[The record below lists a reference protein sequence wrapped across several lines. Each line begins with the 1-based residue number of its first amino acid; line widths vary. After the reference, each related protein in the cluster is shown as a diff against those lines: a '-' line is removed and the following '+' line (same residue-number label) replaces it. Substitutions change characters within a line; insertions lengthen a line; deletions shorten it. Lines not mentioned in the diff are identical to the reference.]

1 MTETNATPIKS
12 MKSVP
17 GRSGT
22 LKLRATMFND
32 LNSAEVNDR
41 DDSSRMISGDVLLG
55 HDEDL
60 FGPGADWWLNLN

>member
-17 GRSGT
+17 ARSGT
-22 LKLRATMFND
+22 LKLRATMFSD
-32 LNSAEVNDR
+32 LIPAEVNGR
-41 DDSSRMISGDVLLG
+41 DDFSRMISGDVLQG

-60 FGPGADWWLNLN
+60 FGPGSDWWLNLN

>member
-1 MTETNATPIKS
+1 
-12 MKSVP
+12 
-17 GRSGT
+17 
-22 LKLRATMFND
+22 MFND